1 MLSGLDELVWEFGNY
16 WRTYLTDDI
25 YNDSDIMNTTE
36 LCEFLRDLVER

>member
-25 YNDSDIMNTTE
+25 YNGNDIMNTTE
-36 LCEFLRDLVER
+36 LCEFLRDLGR